1 MQQCIPLQFDYN
13 YLSFIRFLLFT
24 KICEIQINFE
34 NLLCFFNPVVKT
46 NKIKQEDKQQTVLI
60 R

>member
-34 NLLCFFNPVVKT
+34 NLLFFNPVVKT